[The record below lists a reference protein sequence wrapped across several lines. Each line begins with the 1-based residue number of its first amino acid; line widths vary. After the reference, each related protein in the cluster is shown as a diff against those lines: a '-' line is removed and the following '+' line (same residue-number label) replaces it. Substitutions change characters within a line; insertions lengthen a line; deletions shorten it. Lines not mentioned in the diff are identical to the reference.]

1 MGVVVNG
8 GNEVMPLITVI
19 TAVFNGVNCIECAI
33 KSVLDQGYQNLQYI
47 IVDGGSTDG
56 TVDIIRKYESHLYC
70 WVSERD
76 RGISDAF
83 NKGIALATG
92 DIVGILNAD
101 DWYEA
106 NTLNEVA
113 KIYRL
118 YPQHV
123 VHGRL
128 RYWTNAETPYY
139 DVGGNDALMERLM
152 SVMHPTVFVPRCVY
166 EHYGMFLLDYRRAMD
181 YELIFRFKHN
191 GVGFIYVDKIFA
203 NMMRGGVSDVQ
214 WFKTQQEVFAIRN
227 KYAVPL
233 YKNAGWVVV
242 DVLKIF
248 IRQGLEIFGFDRV
261 VEIARRYCSK
271 IPKARL

>member
-1 MGVVVNG
+1 MRGE
-8 GNEVMPLITVI
+8 NEMMPLITVI
-19 TAVFNGVNCIECAI
+19 TVVFNGVDHIECAI
-33 KSVLDQGYQNLQYI
+33 QSVLEQGYQNLQYI

-56 TVDIIRKYESHLYC
+56 TVDVIRKYENHLYC

-92 DIVGILNAD
+92 DIIGILNAD

-106 NTLNEVA
+106 NTLHEVA

-128 RYWTNAETPYY
+128 RYWTNTETPYY
-139 DVGGNDALMERLM
+139 DVGGNDSLMERLM
-152 SVMHPTVFVPRCVY
+152 SVMHPTVFVPRYVY
-166 EHYGMFLLDYRRAMD
+166 EQYGMFLLDYRRAMD

-191 GVGFIYVDKIFA
+191 GVKFIYVDKIFS
-203 NMMRGGVSDVQ
+203 NMMRGGVSDAQ
-214 WFKTQQEVFAIRN
+214 WFKTQKEVFEVRK

-233 YKNAGWVVV
+233 YKNAKWVVI
-242 DVLKIF
+242 DMLKIS
-248 IRQGLEIFGFDRV
+248 IRQGLEMFGLNGV

-271 IPKARL
+271 IPKTKL